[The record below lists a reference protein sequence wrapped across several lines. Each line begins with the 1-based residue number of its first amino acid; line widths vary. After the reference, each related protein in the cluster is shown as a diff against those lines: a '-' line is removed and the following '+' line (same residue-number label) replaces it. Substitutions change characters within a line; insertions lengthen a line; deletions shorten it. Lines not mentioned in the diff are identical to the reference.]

1 MTMAALLAGLM
12 VGLMAVHLVVPLAA
26 LTADSKGDCLAERTV
41 LPKVGSKAVQKAM
54 QWAAE

>member
-1 MTMAALLAGLM
+1 MAALLAGLM